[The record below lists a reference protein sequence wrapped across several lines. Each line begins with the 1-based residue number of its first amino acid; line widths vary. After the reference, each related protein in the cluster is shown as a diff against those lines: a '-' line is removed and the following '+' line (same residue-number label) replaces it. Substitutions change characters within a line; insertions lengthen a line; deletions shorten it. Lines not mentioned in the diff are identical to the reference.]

1 MKYTIVIDRQAFKY
15 LSKLPAKIKSQIKR
29 KIDDLAE
36 NPRPHGY
43 IELKGGKGYF
53 RIRSGDYRIIYKIAD
68 DILIVTVLEIGD
80 RREIYR

>member
-1 MKYTIVIDRQAFKY
+1 MNYTILIDRKALKY
-15 LSKLPAKIKSQIKR
+15 LSKLPVNLKSQIKR
-29 KIDDLAE
+29 KIDDLAN

-43 IELKGGKGYF
+43 KELKGAKGYF
-53 RIRSGDYRIIYKIAD
+53 RIRSGNYRIIYKIAN

>member
-1 MKYTIVIDRQAFKY
+1 MNYTILIDRKALKY
-15 LSKLPAKIKSQIKR
+15 LSKLPVNLKSQIKR
-29 KIDDLAE
+29 KIDDLAN

-43 IELKGGKGYF
+43 KELKGAKGYF
-53 RIRSGDYRIIYKIAD
+53 RIRSGDYRIIYKIAN